1 MWECVDS
8 QDVGSEAAT
17 IKRVRN
23 SSLVECTCAENVT
36 GLKHATE
43 T

>member
-1 MWECVDS
+1 MYAKWKTMWNFENN

-23 SSLVECTCAENVT
+23 SSLVERLCAEDDR
-36 GLKHATE
+36 G
-43 T
+43 